1 MRGHCSFFNLGK
13 VVLEFSQSLLQKK
26 KKKTKQENSTA
37 KKLKVC
43 N

>member
-26 KKKTKQENSTA
+26 KKTKQENSTA